1 MKIKSPLTPPKGG
14 EFLFFLLPP
23 FKEGW
28 GGFFIYSSL
37 LREAGRNFKS
47 PFKSPL
53 TPPKGGELFVFS
65 SPLGEVGRGFKY
77 PFKTSPNP
85 S

>member
-1 MKIKSPLTPPKGG
+1 MKFSANYKKRKIMKI
-14 EFLFFLLPP
+14 
-23 FKEGW
+23 
-28 GGFFIYSSL
+28 
-37 LREAGRNFKS
+37 
-47 PFKSPL
+47 KSPL

-77 PFKTSPNP
+77 PFKTSPHP